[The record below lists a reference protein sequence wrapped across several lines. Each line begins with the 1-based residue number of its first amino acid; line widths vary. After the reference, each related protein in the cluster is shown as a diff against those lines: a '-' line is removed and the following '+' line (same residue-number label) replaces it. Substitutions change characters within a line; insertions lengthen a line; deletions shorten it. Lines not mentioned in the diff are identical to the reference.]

1 MNIINK
7 FRRLFKKGLKSIKR
21 NGLWATI
28 KKVVRV
34 LRYKFAFRNL
44 AKQLKLLEG
53 MVDISAFQ
61 AAIIFENNFGWNKI
75 MKQRPQQI
83 AENLPADTVMFYHS
97 SEDGDFDGKIR
108 IRKLK
113 DNLIL
118 IDLGYYR
125 DVLLEFLS
133 GFYNKY
139 LMVYSTDFIPYDRIK
154 LYEDYRYKVLYE
166 YVDDLNEEL
175 SGETYDDLMRRHQW
189 MLGDENVFVIS
200 TANNLKEKIEKSSVK
215 VPALITNGVDYTH
228 FAYQEY
234 PVPEDLAPI
243 LAQGKTTL
251 CYYGALAAWFD
262 YELIKKVAATD
273 QYSVVLIGQDYDNT
287 LSASGVLEEKNV
299 YFLGR
304 KGYEDLPAYGCNCH
318 ICIIPFL
325 INEITES
332 TSPVK
337 LFEYMAMEK
346 PIVTTA
352 LPECKKYRSVFCAK
366 DHNAFLSALEKA
378 TVAIKQEDYRALL
391 IQEAKENTWQSKA
404 QAMMDFANDQRTH
417 FLRNEI
423 TQVLKSE
430 HYDRIIIWRSPFGWN
445 VPLYQRPQHIA
456 KQFSKQGCLVLY
468 EVTIASDTVTTLKRE
483 AENLYLV
490 NFENYELHCLIK
502 DTVATVQ
509 KPVYIQIYSTN
520 WSMSMEEVEDYR
532 RRGFHILYEYIDD
545 ISPELSGTEEIP
557 QYVMDKYRYVMS
569 DPTVPV
575 VTTAAQ
581 LYEDVQSKRG
591 ETNMVFACNGVD
603 YSFFQE
609 YAPDFPYEPEFLSI
623 LNNGKINVCYYGAL
637 AKWFDYDLIKKINAD
652 GRYNVI
658 LFGIEYDE
666 SYGESGIAS
675 LENVYFLGPKEYHVL
690 KYYAVK
696 MDILTI
702 PFVINTITQATSPLK
717 LFEYMA
723 LHKPIVTT
731 AMNECKKYRSVLI
744 AEDHEDFLRQ
754 LERAVT
760 LKEDK
765 KYLALLDKEAK
776 ENDWSRK
783 AAVIIDLL
791 KENEGQ

>member
-1 MNIINK
+1 M
-7 FRRLFKKGLKSIKR
+7 IKR
-21 NGLWATI
+21 IKRLIKRGIRCIKRDGLFAFL
-28 KKVVRV
+28 KKAVRI
-34 LRYKFAFRNL
+34 LRYKVAFRDL
-44 AKQLKLLEG
+44 EKQMKILKDLVE
-53 MVDISAFQ
+53 ISAFQ
-61 AAIIFENNFGWNKI
+61 SAVIFENNFGWNKI

-83 AENLPADTVMFYHS
+83 AENLPQDTVMFYHS
-97 SEDGDFDGKIR
+97 SEDMDFDGKVR

-125 DVLLEFLS
+125 DVLLELLS

-154 LYEDYRYKVLYE
+154 MYEDYRYKVIYE
-166 YVDDLNEEL
+166 YVDDLNEDL
-175 SGETYDDLMRRHQW
+175 SGDIYDDLVTRHKW
-189 MLGDENVFVIS
+189 MLGDENVFVVS
-200 TANNLKEKIEKSSVK
+200 TANNLKEKIQKDSLK
-215 VPALITNGVDYTH
+215 VPALITNGVDYNH
-228 FAYQEY
+228 FAYKEY
-234 PVPEDLAPI
+234 AVPEDLAPI
-243 LAQGKTTL
+243 KESGKTTL

-262 YELIKKVAATD
+262 YDLMKKIAATD
-273 QYSVVLIGQDYDNT
+273 EYAIVLIGQDYDNT
-287 LSASGVLEEKNV
+287 LSASGILKEKNV

-304 KGYEDLPAYGCNCH
+304 KSYEELPAYGCNCD

-337 LFEYMAMEK
+337 LFEYMAMER

-352 LPECKKYRSVFCAK
+352 LPECKKYRSVYCGEDHEDFLQGLAK
-366 DHNAFLSALEKA
+366 AKALIGNE
-378 TVAIKQEDYRALL
+378 EHRALL
-391 IQEAKENTWQSKA
+391 VEEAQENTWCSKA
-404 QAMMDFANDQRTH
+404 KAMMDFVNDQRTNL
-417 FLRNEI
+417 LRNEI
-423 TQVLKSE
+423 TNVLKSE
-430 HYDRIIIWRSPFGWN
+430 NYERIIIWRSPFGWN
-445 VPLYQRPQHIA
+445 VPLFQRPQHIA
-456 KQFSKQGCLVLY
+456 RQFSKQGCLVLY

-490 NFENYELHCLIK
+490 NFENYELNCLIK

-532 RRGFHILYEYIDD
+532 SRGFKILYEYIDD

-557 QYVMDKYRYVMS
+557 AYVLDKYNYAMS
-569 DPTVPV
+569 DTSVPV

-581 LYEDVQSKRG
+581 LYEDVKAKRG
-591 ETNMVFACNGVD
+591 EENMVFACNGVD
-603 YSFFQE
+603 YRFFQE
-609 YAPDFPYEPEFLSI
+609 YTKDFSYEKKFLDI
-623 LNNGKINVCYYGAL
+623 IENGKINVCYYGAL
-637 AKWFDYDLIKKINAD
+637 AKWFDYELIKKINAD
-652 GRYNVI
+652 GRYNII

-666 SYGESGIAS
+666 SYGQSGIAD

-702 PFVINTITQATSPLK
+702 PFVINSITQATSPLK

-744 AEDHEDFLRQ
+744 GEDHEDFLAK
-754 LERAVT
+754 LEKATALR
-760 LKEDK
+760 EDK
-765 KYLALLDKEAK
+765 HYLALLDKEAQ
-776 ENDWSRK
+776 ENDWSEK
-783 AAVIIDLL
+783 AGAILRLL
-791 KENEGQ
+791 AENE